1 MHVVVADAASVGDD
15 AVVGMHT
22 LAAAIVSVDDAH
34 TIAASPPLLG
44 NAVLLLLC
52 DGCDVFVATSN
63 RALDR

>member
-1 MHVVVADAASVGDD
+1 MHVVVGDAASVGDD

-22 LAAAIVSVDDAH
+22 LVAAIVSVDDAH

-52 DGCDVFVATSN
+52 HGCDVFVATSN